1 LQRRIQREIEVQQQ
15 FNAARHP
22 AAGDWSIDCCYTLR
36 SHGSL
41 RAENNPMTFDLVE
54 TLALCG
60 LVLFVGYSLQSG
72 IPGLARL
79 NIPAPVIGGL
89 LAALVVVAIRALGWP
104 APQFDTT
111 LQRPLLVA
119 FFTTLGF
126 SASYALLRA
135 GGAQVALLL
144 ALVTGFAIVQ
154 NLVGIALALAFG
166 LPPAMGVLTG
176 SVTLAGG
183 PATGLAFAPL
193 FEKAGVESA
202 ATIAVAMAMG
212 GIVLGGLVGGPV
224 GTFLIARRGLNGT
237 TSQPV
242 PAPVLAHSSPP
253 VIAEPIGEDPS
264 HVRLALKTLIIVLMA
279 MWIGGGISRLISA
292 TGVTLPE
299 YIGAML
305 VAALI
310 RNVDDRTRWFSLSHR
325 ALDLLGAV
333 ALSLF
338 LAMALMTLDL
348 TRLASI
354 AGPLLVMLAVQVVL
368 VAAVCLWPVFPL
380 LGRDYDAAV
389 TTGGFL
395 GFMLGTTANAMAV
408 MRTLVERFGPAPR
421 AFLVAPLVGAFFL
434 DFANAL
440 VITAFL
446 NLLQ

>member
-1 LQRRIQREIEVQQQ
+1 
-15 FNAARHP
+15 
-22 AAGDWSIDCCYTLR
+22 
-36 SHGSL
+36 
-41 RAENNPMTFDLVE
+41 MTFDLVE

-60 LVLFVGYSLQSG
+60 LVLFVGYFLQST

-89 LAALVVVAIRALGWP
+89 LAAVAVVAIKALGWP

-126 SASYALLRA
+126 SASLALLRI
-135 GGAQVALLL
+135 GGVQVVLLL
-144 ALVTGFAIVQ
+144 ALVTVLAIVQ
-154 NLVGIALALAFG
+154 NLVGIALAMAFG
-166 LPPAMGVLTG
+166 LPPALGVLTG

-193 FEKAGVESA
+193 FEQAGIEAA

-224 GTFLIARRGLNGT
+224 GTFLITRHGLKAT
-237 TSQPV
+237 ASQGVPIPV
-242 PAPVLAHSSPP
+242 VVQSDPPASP
-253 VIAEPIGEDPS
+253 EPIGDDPS
-264 HVRLALKTLIIVLMA
+264 QTRLVLKTLVVVLVA
-279 MWIGGGISRLISA
+279 MWIGSGISRLISA
-292 TGVTLPE
+292 AGVTLPE

-305 VAALI
+305 IAALI

-333 ALSLF
+333 SLSLF

-348 TRLASI
+348 ARLADI

-368 VAAVCLWPVFPL
+368 IAAVCLWPVFQL
-380 LGRDYDAAV
+380 LGRDYDGAV
-389 TTGGFL
+389 MTGGVF

-446 NLLQ
+446 NFLE

>member
-1 LQRRIQREIEVQQQ
+1 
-15 FNAARHP
+15 
-22 AAGDWSIDCCYTLR
+22 
-36 SHGSL
+36 
-41 RAENNPMTFDLVE
+41 MTFDLVE

-60 LVLFVGYSLQSG
+60 LVLFVGYFLQSS

-89 LAALVVVAIRALGWP
+89 LAAVVVAAIRVQGGP
-104 APQFDTT
+104 APEFDTT
-111 LQRPLLVA
+111 LQRPLLIA

-126 SASYALLRA
+126 SASYTLLRA
-135 GGAQVALLL
+135 GGTQVVLLL
-144 ALVTGFAIVQ
+144 ALVTGVAIVQ
-154 NLVGIALALAFG
+154 NLVGIALALGFG

-176 SVTLAGG
+176 SVTLTGG

-193 FEKAGVESA
+193 FEKAGVEA
-202 ATIAVAMAMG
+202 AGTIAVATAMG

-224 GTFLIARRGLNGT
+224 GTFLITRRGLKST
-237 TSQPV
+237 ASLPV
-242 PAPVLAHSSPP
+242 
-253 VIAEPIGEDPS
+253 AEPVVS
-264 HVRLALKTLIIVLMA
+264 HIASSDESTRDRLALKTIVIVLVA
-279 MWIGGGISRLISA
+279 MWLGSGISRLIGA

-299 YIGAML
+299 YIGAMMI
-305 VAALI
+305 AAVI
-310 RNVDDRTRWFSLSHR
+310 RNVDDRTHWFRLSHG

-338 LAMALMTLDL
+338 LVMALMTLDL
-348 TRLASI
+348 TRLADI
-354 AGPLLVMLAVQVVL
+354 AGPLLAMLIVQVL
-368 VAAVCLWPVFPL
+368 VVTAFCLWPVFQL

-389 TTGGFL
+389 TTGGFF

-446 NLLQ
+446 NLLR